1 MRVLIWILSVT
12 LIVSSCKSKMEK
24 KDQTLEEMQEK
35 DDNSHY
41 QPVLESA
48 DATPVYKQIG
58 DSVSMHLNIYYPK
71 DHTSGD
77 PKPVVIYFFSGGF
90 VQGSPI
96 QWEETCKYL
105 ASRGMVAIT
114 ADYRVISRNGGNAIN
129 CVVDAKSAVRY
140 VREHAAEMHIDP
152 ARVVVAG
159 GSAGGLLAIECAL
172 NDSKWEDPQDNKH
185 ISCVPDLMVLQNPV
199 ISTTEFKFRI
209 EKFKDNKDTPDSLS
223 HAAELNPL
231 THMRPNMP
239 PAIVFHGTLDPI
251 SKFKIVKEYQKLYT
265 DAGGEFD
272 VHPFAG
278 EKHGFAAMNKKGGK
292 NYVECLRL
300 TDSFFVAHGYLS
312 GAATIQLPEAPAGN

>member
-1 MRVLIWILSVT
+1 
-12 LIVSSCKSKMEK
+12 MEK
-24 KDQTLEEMQEK
+24 KDQTLEEMEK

-140 VREHAAEMHIDP
+140 VRETRCRNAYRP
-152 ARVVVAG
+152 GTCGCSRRFC
-159 GSAGGLLAIECAL
+159 GGLLA
-172 NDSKWEDPQDNKH
+172 N
-185 ISCVPDLMVLQNPV
+185 
-199 ISTTEFKFRI
+199 R
-209 EKFKDNKDTPDSLS
+209 
-223 HAAELNPL
+223 
-231 THMRPNMP
+231 
-239 PAIVFHGTLDPI
+239 
-251 SKFKIVKEYQKLYT
+251 
-265 DAGGEFD
+265 
-272 VHPFAG
+272 
-278 EKHGFAAMNKKGGK
+278 
-292 NYVECLRL
+292 
-300 TDSFFVAHGYLS
+300 
-312 GAATIQLPEAPAGN
+312 